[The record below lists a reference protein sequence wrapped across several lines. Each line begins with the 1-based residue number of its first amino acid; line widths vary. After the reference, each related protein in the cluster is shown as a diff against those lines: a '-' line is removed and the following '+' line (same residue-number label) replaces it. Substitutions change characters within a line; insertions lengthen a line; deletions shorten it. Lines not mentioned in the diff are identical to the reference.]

1 MKKFFCCMATGSFL
15 GVMALLV
22 LNSIKEI
29 NVEFSWLFIIAFLI
43 IFSLSL
49 VYLVCKDSY
58 KTKEKLKLLN
68 KMTFGVEEKKN
79 FFEIKKIKVNR
90 EECDWYKIYCN
101 TLIEI

>member
-1 MKKFFCCMATGSFL
+1 MKNLFGGLAIGSFL
-15 GVMALLV
+15 GLIALLV
-22 LNSIKEI
+22 LNSIKGI

-58 KTKEKLKLLN
+58 KTTKKLKLLN
-68 KMTFGVEEKKN
+68 KVTFGVEEKKN
-79 FFEIKKIKVNR
+79 FFEIKVNR
-90 EECDWYKIYCN
+90 EEFDLYKIYCN

>member
-1 MKKFFCCMATGSFL
+1 M
-15 GVMALLV
+15 LV

-49 VYLVCKDSY
+49 VYLVCKDSCV
-58 KTKEKLKLLN
+58 TKEKLKLLN

-79 FFEIKKIKVNR
+79 FVKIKVNR
-90 EECDWYKIYCN
+90 EECDLYKIYCN